1 MTTAEATTHRQYS
14 AEKATRTLDE
24 EKLNPLKHVN
34 LVNFISL
41 SPVLIDSRTFMFEYI
56 YTKSF
61 IQNHFSYHIIDWIMF
76 KFQFAIA
83 KKTKKTFYKNS
94 FIQNH

>member
-14 AEKATRTLDE
+14 AEKATRTFDE

-34 LVNFISL
+34 LVISFL
-41 SPVLIDSRTFMFEYI
+41 YLQYWLTAVHLYLNIHV

-83 KKTKKTFYKNS
+83 KKTQKN
-94 FIQNH
+94 FL